1 MGACDT
7 RVEANALISLA
18 KRGVRVI
25 HRCALY
31 MGACYTWNFMW
42 VVIIVTGST
51 GRTGKNSGGPV
62 KIFRQRSCGPVTFS
76 AQVRTLVICTYF
88 DGIVFLQI

>member
-1 MGACDT
+1 M
-7 RVEANALISLA
+7 RVMQVVETNALISLA

-25 HRCALY
+25 HRCALD

-51 GRTGKNSGGPV
+51 GTPV
-62 KIFRQRSCGPVTFS
+62 RIQEDR
-76 AQVRTLVICTYF
+76 
-88 DGIVFLQI
+88 

>member
-1 MGACDT
+1 M
-7 RVEANALISLA
+7 RVMQVVETNALISLA

-25 HRCALY
+25 HSCALY

-51 GRTGKNSGGPV
+51 ERTGKNSGGPA

-76 AQVRTLVICTYF
+76 AQVLTLHHSNWKKNQYN
-88 DGIVFLQI
+88 

>member
-1 MGACDT
+1 MGAWVEA

-25 HRCALY
+25 HRYALY

-42 VVIIVTGST
+42 VVIIVTGNT
-51 GRTGKNSGGPV
+51 GRTGKNFQAVVLRSGN
-62 KIFRQRSCGPVTFS
+62 IFCPSSDPALS
-76 AQVRTLVICTYF
+76 
-88 DGIVFLQI
+88 